1 MNRKAKRNKYKKEKA
16 KLESTIRMLM
26 LRNAFC
32 DNAEKKEVVTL
43 SAFEARSFNDVCCV
57 LEPSQ
62 IKEYKRV
69 EICKQFAHT
78 IMNNFS
84 LVKQTEDEL
93 GIRYDIQILKQS

>member
-1 MNRKAKRNKYKKEKA
+1 MNRKAKRNKYKREKA
-16 KLESTIRMLM
+16 KLEATIKMLT

-69 EICKQFAHT
+69 EICRQFAQT

-93 GIRYDIQILKQS
+93 GIRYDIQIVRQS

>member
-69 EICKQFAHT
+69 EICRQFAQT

-93 GIRYDIQILKQS
+93 GVRYDIQILKQS